1 MRLRPSIWLLL
12 GSLILGGLA
21 LGAGCRSI
29 AVPTAPPRSTP
40 LRPLWSN
47 ESLREHLEFFNGS
60 DVTGRATGTSGY
72 ATAAAYVAARMG
84 EFGLQPALADGD
96 ASRMT
101 YSLDPC

>member
-12 GSLILGGLA
+12 GSLVLGGLA

-29 AVPTAPPRSTP
+29 ALPVAPPRSTP

-60 DVTGRATGTSGY
+60 DVAGRATGTSGY
-72 ATAAAYVAARMG
+72 ATAAAYVAAR
-84 EFGLQPALADGD
+84 PRSRCAW
-96 ASRMT
+96 ASSVFNRRWLGT
-101 YSLDPC
+101 LG